1 MPVGRLTDI
10 EADPALLRRAGAG
23 EAAAQELLYRL
34 LAGPAFSLTR
44 RLVPDRAAAEDL
56 FQDALMQVF
65 AKLPQF
71 RGDAPFGA
79 WVRQILVRCCL
90 MHLRSPWQ
98 RARLAWSPREDD
110 ESAVGYDLDAQLAAS
125 GRQVE
130 PFDGVSIDVER
141 AFRRL
146 PAPTRAVLWLHDVEG
161 LTHEEIAAAMGRTAS
176 FSKSQLARGHARLRD
191 QLQAEEPACPIP
203 EPTPTP

>member
-1 MPVGRLTDI
+1 VGRLTDI

-44 RLVPDRAAAEDL
+44 RLISDRAAAEDL

-65 AKLPQF
+65 AKLPHF
-71 RGDAPFGA
+71 RGEAPFGA

-98 RARLAWSPREDD
+98 RARTAWSSDD
-110 ESAVGYDLDAQLAAS
+110 TGDAGSDVHLAA
-125 GRQVE
+125 GRQAE
-130 PFDGVSIDVER
+130 PFDGESIDLER

-146 PAPTRAVLWLHDVEG
+146 SAPTRAVLWLHDVEG
-161 LTHEEIAAAMGRTAS
+161 MTHEEIAVAMHRTPS
-176 FSKSQLARGHARLRD
+176 FSKSQLARGHARLRE
-191 QLQAEEPACPIP
+191 QLQDREPETC
-203 EPTPTP
+203 PTPQPSPAP

>member
-1 MPVGRLTDI
+1 MGRLTDI

-23 EAAAQELLYRL
+23 ETAAQELLYRL

-65 AKLPQF
+65 AKLPHF

-98 RARLAWSPREDD
+98 RARLAWSPRDGDD
-110 ESAVGYDLDAQLAAS
+110 GDTDLDAQLAAA
-125 GRQVE
+125 GRHAE
-130 PFDGVSIDVER
+130 PFDGISIDLER
-141 AFRRL
+141 AFQRL
-146 PAPTRAVLWLHDVEG
+146 SAPTRAVLWLHDVEG
-161 LTHEEIAAAMGRTAS
+161 LTHEEIGAAMGRTPS
-176 FSKSQLARGHARLRD
+176 FSKSQLARGHARLRQ
-191 QLQAEEPACPIP
+191 QLQAEEPACPTP
-203 EPTPTP
+203 QPSPTP

>member
-1 MPVGRLTDI
+1 MHVGRLFDI

-23 EAAAQELLYRL
+23 EAAAQAELYRL

-56 FQDALMQVF
+56 FQDGLMQVF
-65 AKLPQF
+65 ASLPRF
-71 RGDAPFGA
+71 RGEAPFGA

-98 RARLAWSPREDD
+98 RARLAGFSEIDG
-110 ESAVGYDLDAQLAAS
+110 ESEAALS
-125 GRQVE
+125 GE
-130 PFDGVSIDVER
+130 SIDMQR
-141 AFRRL
+141 AFARL
-146 PAPTRAVLWLHDVEG
+146 SADTRAVLWLHDVEG

-176 FSKSQLARGHARLRD
+176 FSKSRLARGHARLREL
-191 QLQAEEPACPIP
+191 LQIEEPLC
-203 EPTPTP
+203 PTPQPSATR